1 MEARLDADAPIGFL
15 LPGGLDSSLV
25 CALAS
30 RILGKPIRT
39 FAIGM
44 DTDPIDLKYA
54 KSTAEFIGS
63 RHISYTMIKDEVLAA
78 LPEVVALLGTWDI
91 TTIRASIG
99 MYLCCRRIHQDTDIK
114 VLMTG
119 EISDEPFGYKY
130 TDYAPDA
137 AAFQQEAEK
146 RIRELHKSSK
156 SIAPIRTTDYN
167 GFKEKARNA
176 PIQKIIDDFVSG
188 KSIDRKALGER
199 ILKEYGVDGV
209 PVNIKDMADYGFCS
223 VRIQSGKLIVTDY
236 NLNASDKRS
245 VLYKIKTAFH
255 EAFHA
260 SGNGFPTDIDSMDQS
275 RWLDLEETFAES
287 SAHYMASQYG
297 ITDLTPSYPDKLV
310 KMLPRL
316 KKLPEFKGCKT
327 IADFGKVA

>member
-1 MEARLDADAPIGFL
+1 
-15 LPGGLDSSLV
+15 
-25 CALAS
+25 
-30 RILGKPIRT
+30 
-39 FAIGM
+39 
-44 DTDPIDLKYA
+44 
-54 KSTAEFIGS
+54 
-63 RHISYTMIKDEVLAA
+63 
-78 LPEVVALLGTWDI
+78 
-91 TTIRASIG
+91 
-99 MYLCCRRIHQDTDIK
+99 
-114 VLMTG
+114 
-119 EISDEPFGYKY
+119 
-130 TDYAPDA
+130 
-137 AAFQQEAEK
+137 
-146 RIRELHKSSK
+146 
-156 SIAPIRTTDYN
+156 
-167 GFKEKARNA
+167 
-176 PIQKIIDDFVSG
+176 
-188 KSIDRKALGER
+188 
-199 ILKEYGVDGV
+199 
-209 PVNIKDMADYGFCS
+209 MADYGFCS

>member
-1 MEARLDADAPIGFL
+1 MKQIIMKKVLFTIVAAILVANVSAQIKLTEKNIDAVLKQMTLQEKADLLVGCIEGTNYFGVPQPTGSDPSNVILIPGAAGQTNKVSRLGIPA
-15 LPGGLDSSLV
+15 
-25 CALAS
+25 
-30 RILGKPIRT
+30 T
-39 FAIGM
+39 
-44 DTDPIDLKYA
+44 
-54 KSTAEFIGS
+54 
-63 RHISYTMIKDEVLAA
+63 
-78 LPEVVALLGTWDI
+78 VVADGPAGLRISPTRPNDNNTYYCTGYPVPILMASTWN
-91 TTIRASIG
+91 TPLVQRVGSTVG
-99 MYLCCRRIHQDTDIK
+99 
-114 VLMTG
+114 
-119 EISDEPFGYKY
+119 
-130 TDYAPDA
+130 
-137 AAFQQEAEK
+137 
-146 RIRELHKSSK
+146 
-156 SIAPIRTTDYN
+156 
-167 GFKEKARNA
+167 KE
-176 PIQKIIDDFVSG
+176 
-188 KSIDRKALGER
+188 
-199 ILKEYGVDGV
+199 LKEYGVDGV